1 MDIMTQWVLN
11 MPEEIKGAV
20 EIFNAFKIPDFSF
33 KNIILLGTGGG
44 SRTTFDLISAFLFDK
59 LKFPLVIHQGYHIP
73 NFVNEETLSIVMS
86 YSGKTEETLSAL
98 SHVIGKTKK
107 IIIITSNGEM
117 ESISREKSL
126 PVLRVPY
133 GFEAR
138 SAIPYLFFPLLLILS
153 SYQNLDVTNE
163 IEETISVLKSE
174 RETISFDEIRSV
186 SEKIKGKIPF
196 IYGSYGFSDSLSLRF
211 RRQLAENGKT
221 LSHSNII
228 PNMHHDEIVGFM
240 DREILPF
247 IIPVFLRD
255 YFEEEKIKKRF
266 DITKEIFE
274 GMGIDCLEIYP
285 LAKGGKLSRMFS
297 MLFKIDLIS
306 IDYGKLRGFN
316 PKDVSIISLLKEK
329 MEE

>member
-44 SRTTFDLISAFLFDK
+44 SRTTFDLISTFLFDK
-59 LKFPLVIHQGYHIP
+59 LKFPIVIHQGYHIP
-73 NFVNEETLSIVMS
+73 NFVNEETP
-86 YSGKTEETLSAL
+86 SAL
-98 SHVIGKTKK
+98 SHVVGKTKK

-126 PVLRVPY
+126 PVLKVPY

-138 SAIPYLFFPLLLILS
+138 SAISYLFFPLLLILS

-174 RETISFDEIRSV
+174 RETISFDEIRSI

-240 DREILPF
+240 DKEILPF

-274 GMGIDCLEIYP
+274 GMGINCLEIYP

-329 MEE
+329 MKE